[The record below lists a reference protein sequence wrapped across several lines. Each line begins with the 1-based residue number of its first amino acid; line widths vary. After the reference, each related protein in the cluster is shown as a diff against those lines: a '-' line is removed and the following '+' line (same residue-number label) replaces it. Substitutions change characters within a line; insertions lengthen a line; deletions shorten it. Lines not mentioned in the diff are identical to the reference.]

1 MRILPIEWNAFI
13 QTQEIYFAIVKKSWE
28 LQNILRFI
36 QDTSDTVKDKMG
48 IAKAHSGDVL
58 RYIQED
64 AGVVPKAIII
74 TVAGLGGI
82 VAGYRGKSS
91 VEFTSYH
98 FGHPIPNTHT
108 AMDYFLSGHPFLLN
122 ERYFADWIC
131 FKCGDV
137 TNGIFFIS
145 KKVFV
150 KDNMEQGSC
159 LKHVT

>member
-1 MRILPIEWNAFI
+1 
-13 QTQEIYFAIVKKSWE
+13 
-28 LQNILRFI
+28 
-36 QDTSDTVKDKMG
+36 MG

-91 VEFTSYH
+91 VEFTRYH

-108 AMDYFLSGHPFLLN
+108 AMDYFLFGHPFLLN

-150 KDNMEQGSC
+150 KDNMEQERC
-159 LKHVT
+159 LKHVTWTCAFSK